1 LPARAAATALLVLSV
16 TGLAASLGPALSGA
30 LAPFPIA
37 LSVVCAFTAAQ
48 AGQAGVLALL
58 RGIVPGLDGFAL
70 FCFLVAVMIN
80 EVGGVV
86 AFGVATAAAVIFAIF
101 LIALTSNRS
110 SPSAP
115 TFDQRSDQVMRG
127 AARGA
132 GRSR

>member
-1 LPARAAATALLVLSV
+1 VHYCAGGVGSLCTSGQRRGGDLPARAAATALLVLLV
-16 TGLAASLGPALSGA
+16 TGLAASLGPAPTGA

-80 EVGGVV
+80 KVGGVA
-86 AFGVATAAAVIFAIF
+86 AFGVATAAAVMFAIF
-101 LIALTSNRS
+101 LITLVRTSPR
-110 SPSAP
+110 PAP
-115 TFDQRSDQVMRG
+115 R
-127 AARGA
+127 
-132 GRSR
+132 